1 MIVHDKD
8 EIGGPLNQFSTIGYK
23 FETNGATILY
33 PERLLRI
40 MSCSQGIFRCPINI
54 LSVVFP
60 LRFEKA
66 GEAFIIPKGL
76 KCEVPDYI
84 ADELQRAIEAGE
96 QLEITISDLKGK
108 AK

>member
-1 MIVHDKD
+1 MKSILIPRGKSVD
-8 EIGGPLNQFSTIGYK
+8 EPHQYVAVN
-23 FETNGATILY
+23 
-33 PERLLRI
+33 
-40 MSCSQGIFRCPINI
+40 
-54 LSVVFP
+54 
-60 LRFEKA
+60 